1 MDYNDLRALKGI
13 VVDAG
18 HGGEDPGALGNN
30 LQEKNLNLQ
39 AAKYMYER
47 FKELGIP
54 VTIVRDTDETLPRE
68 ERIRRIMNAYGNDP
82 NVLLISNHI
91 NAGGG
96 EGAEIVYALRNTDSL
111 AKSVLE
117 SIGNAGQI
125 TRKFY
130 QRRLPSDP
138 SKDYYFIHRETG
150 NITPLLVEYGFI
162 DTPSD
167 AYRLST
173 NLDKYAEAVVKAIA
187 NFYGIPYI
195 PPSGTTANTYVVQK
209 GDSLYSIAKK
219 FNTTVSELRRLN
231 NLTSDTL
238 QIGQVLTISGTPE
251 QPPTG
256 NYTTYTV
263 KNGDSLWKIANQ
275 FDTTVDE
282 LISINNLSTT
292 LLQIGQ
298 QLLVPSL
305 QAPTTPENNYITYTV
320 KSGDSL
326 WKIANLYNTTVDA
339 IRNLNQL
346 STNVLQIG
354 QQLLIPTSGTSS
366 NRVYVVKSGDSL
378 WKIANLYNTTVDA
391 IKSLN
396 NLTSNTLQIG
406 QELLIP

>member
-1 MDYNDLRALKGI
+1 M
-13 VVDAG
+13 
-18 HGGEDPGALGNN
+18 
-30 LQEKNLNLQ
+30 
-39 AAKYMYER
+39 
-47 FKELGIP
+47 
-54 VTIVRDTDETLPRE
+54 
-68 ERIRRIMNAYGNDP
+68 
-82 NVLLISNHI
+82 
-91 NAGGG
+91 
-96 EGAEIVYALRNTDSL
+96 
-111 AKSVLE
+111 
-117 SIGNAGQI
+117 
-125 TRKFY
+125 
-130 QRRLPSDP
+130 
-138 SKDYYFIHRETG
+138 
-150 NITPLLVEYGFI
+150 
-162 DTPSD
+162 
-167 AYRLST
+167 
-173 NLDKYAEAVVKAIA
+173 
-187 NFYGIPYI
+187 
-195 PPSGTTANTYVVQK
+195 
-209 GDSLYSIAKK
+209 
-219 FNTTVSELRRLN
+219 RRLN

-238 QIGQVLTISGTPE
+238 QIGQVLTISETPE